1 MTTPATK
8 ETVIVVHGTFSG
20 KRTDGSASW
29 YAPGES
35 FCQQL
40 DAALANAQSS
50 ARCWQHLQPGE
61 EYFHWDGRNDWMSR
75 RNATARLRQ
84 LLLRL
89 HAEKWRVHLVGHSH
103 GGNVIIDAIT
113 DDEGR
118 VERWFRGRVA
128 LLGTPLYRDAAQFS
142 VRKRSLTKH
151 WLAWSILSWGI
162 LVYLA
167 ARGVDLLAAFAI
179 GSRTEFWASA
189 VAFVGVVFLLMSLYR
204 LLKASTLGIHAA
216 INWYETG
223 GLDQSNGEMRWSP
236 AFLCINSGAD
246 EAIKSLTGLPEAKDR
261 PALLT
266 DSPATR
272 SFFTNL
278 LAVIESSRV
287 HLTTVIAN
295 TLNTRH
301 ATALGAIGLAFVLV
315 PVLWK
320 ATLAGRVSGSGDA
333 LMFWIFLSGFI
344 VTVWFFSPLFFFP
357 GVVISQ
363 GFSTLS
369 RGIAGLTALTF
380 DGTIKDWVWGF
391 TRALSLGMSGAPRR
405 IQDISVQRMLTSHD
419 AEDCVYL
426 ELPDDIVKGVQQGQR
441 DRFARIQEILYE
453 KTENWLPTQL
463 RAHLETVDFPLVH
476 NVYYR
481 DPSCIQKIADWL
493 LEPMKDFFD
502 GRIKTPTTVS
512 HGSFKGGQYQTLE
525 DFEGANHYRAHL
537 EELKLKHGA
546 PGSRWGQA
554 TNFDKLSVLRS
565 AN

>member
-20 KRTDGSASW
+20 TRTDGSASW
-29 YAPGES
+29 YAPGEA

-40 DAALANAQSS
+40 DAALANAQSG

-61 EYFHWDGRNDWMSR
+61 EHFRWDGRNDWMSR

-128 LLGTPLYRDAAQFS
+128 LLGTPLYRDAAEFS

-151 WLAWSILSWGI
+151 WLAWSVLSWGI

-167 ARGVDLLAAFAI
+167 ARGVDVEAAFAI

-223 GLDQSNGEMRWSP
+223 GLDRSKGEMRWSP

-246 EAIKSLTGLPEAKDR
+246 EAMKSLTGLPEAKDP

-287 HLTTVIAN
+287 HLTTVVAN

-301 ATALGAIGLAFVLV
+301 TTALAAIGLAFVLV

-320 ATLAGRVSGSGDA
+320 ATLAGRLSNSGDA
-333 LMFWIFLSGFI
+333 LMFWTFLSGFI

-363 GFSTLS
+363 GLSTLS
-369 RGIAGLTALTF
+369 RGITGLTALTF
-380 DGTIKDWVWGF
+380 DGTIKHWVWRF

-405 IQDISVQRMLTSHD
+405 IQDVSVQRMLTSRD

-426 ELPDDIVKGVQQGQR
+426 ELPDDIVKGVQQSQR

-476 NVYYR
+476 TVYYR
-481 DPSCIQKIADWL
+481 DSSCIQKVADWL

-512 HGSFKGGQYQTLE
+512 HGSFRGGQFQTLE

-546 PGSRWGQA
+546 PASRWGQA

-565 AN
+565 AH